1 MNRTMM
7 GLVFLGA
14 LGAAVAVAQTT
25 IPLFINNKAARRP
38 VLVVNGE
45 RYVSLSALK
54 SAGAEI
60 KEAKGRI
67 DVNFSAP
74 SGAGAQMGA
83 QGTTQLAG
91 ADAKPNQAYSVG
103 QRSPLNF
110 TLKSA
115 ELSLAT
121 TAIGTNPFTTT
132 STQKILLVRFSVQN
146 PQKTDVELSTT
157 SYRFTVVDSRDVN
170 VSPEPFGNPII
181 ARDGET
187 DALRVQ
193 LKPAQRVDAYAV
205 FVVSAQGTLPKLIV
219 QRTGEEKAP
228 VLRYDL
234 RPLLKGLGTPFAE
247 TNDPTTALER
257 VQGQAGT
264 YYPTY
269 NLDVKFES
277 ALFSTDAVPGENL
290 KEGNRW
296 LWVTFNLR
304 NPYPRTSNR
313 NVSYGDCSV
322 TAEVMDAND
331 ERITTQH
338 CGTTLYR
345 PSRPERLPRSDLRPG
360 EEVKVRMLFQLPASV
375 GAKSFSLR
383 GEDKGRA
390 YVFDLSGV
398 R

>member
-1 MNRTMM
+1 MNKTTM
-7 GLVFLGA
+7 GLVLLGA
-14 LGAAVAVAQTT
+14 LGAAMAVAQST
-25 IPLFINNKAARRP
+25 IPLFLNGKAASRP
-38 VLVVNGE
+38 VLLVNGE

-54 SAGAEI
+54 SAGAEV
-60 KEAKGRI
+60 KEARGRI

-74 SGAGAQMGA
+74 TLAGA
-83 QGTTQLAG
+83 QGTTQLSG
-91 ADAKPNQAYSVG
+91 ADAKVNQAYSVG

-115 ELSLAT
+115 ELSLAS

-132 STQKILLVRFSVQN
+132 STQKLLLVRFSVQN
-146 PQKTDVELSTT
+146 PQKNDVELSTT

-170 VSPEPFGNPII
+170 VSPEPFGSPII
-181 ARDGET
+181 ARNGET

-205 FVVSAQGTLPKLIV
+205 FVVSGQGTLPKLIV

-234 RPLLKGLGTPFAE
+234 RPILKGLRAPFADAS
-247 TNDPTTALER
+247 DPTTALER
-257 VQGQAGT
+257 VQGQPGT

-269 NLDVKFES
+269 NLDVKFEG
-277 ALFSTDAVPGENL
+277 AQFGTDTVAGANL

-296 LWVTFNLR
+296 LWVTYSLR
-304 NPYPRTSNR
+304 NPYPKTSDR
-313 NVSYGDCSV
+313 NVSYGECSV
-322 TAEVMDAND
+322 TAELLDAND
-331 ERITTQH
+331 ERVTTQQ
-338 CGTTLYR
+338 CGTPLYR
-345 PSRPERLPRSDLRPG
+345 PSRPERLPGGELRPG
-360 EEVKVRMLFQLPASV
+360 DEVKVRMLFELPTNV

-383 GEDKGRA
+383 GEDKGRT
-390 YVFDLSGV
+390 YTFDLSGV